1 MANGSRIV
9 CLARDSI
16 LIPEFNQPSIP
27 EESLKLHQ
35 SKYENTIKDDKSSA
49 NNPNFD
55 SFFNFFIVIFHYYMI
70 K

>member
-55 SFFNFFIVIFHYYMI
+55 SFFFVFLLLFFIII
-70 K
+70 